1 MSKHSRQQVS
11 THGSKY
17 TCHVIFSD
25 MNKKVSVLMPEKLRR
40 WVGSAA
46 KPILM
51 YMRQGPALPKNAIL
65 AAHGYKAH
73 EVYDPVW
80 RHVQVPEQFLK
91 LVCPM
96 AERLYS
102 EVVGR
107 ENLVGTANYWSISF
121 PVWCSNISIMPR
133 VVSFQAPSI
142 SQSRYPELDADDLP
156 NGTCAAA
163 GDQGE
168 SGGPFTDSG

>member
-1 MSKHSRQQVS
+1 MLDVNWSKNKSWRQSHQQLHIMNKIYIIFMSKHSRQQVS

-25 MNKKVSVLMPEKLRR
+25 INKKVSVLMPEKLRR

-102 EVVGR
+102 EV
-107 ENLVGTANYWSISF
+107 
-121 PVWCSNISIMPR
+121 
-133 VVSFQAPSI
+133 
-142 SQSRYPELDADDLP
+142 
-156 NGTCAAA
+156 
-163 GDQGE
+163 GE
-168 SGGPFTDSG
+168 RT